1 MKFHTDGKYINFFLS
16 LHGLFRPSKTSEV
29 LTPTAAKKFKR
40 DKNVSTIPT
49 TNGGDSPHSTSNA
62 AINESR
68 NSCLQLVKSTSD
80 VKTHIKNMID
90 ISFKSRTQIQ
100 PMIFVVGESFSTAS
114 EYYVYFCNILY
125 QLPTFLKALDI
136 CFKTYFV
143 FSFSY
148 PPESILVWNFLQIF
162 FYDIHTAYDS
172 KNARLKARL
181 TELKK
186 IC

>member
-1 MKFHTDGKYINFFLS
+1 MS
-16 LHGLFRPSKTSEV
+16 LHGLIRPSKTSEV
-29 LTPTAAKKFKR
+29 LTPSAAKKFKR
-40 DKNVSTIPT
+40 DKNASIVSS
-49 TNGGDSPHSTSNA
+49 TNGGDSLHSNSNTV
-62 AINESR
+62 ISESR

-100 PMIFVVGESFSTAS
+100 PMIFVVGESFTAAT

-162 FYDIHTAYDS
+162 FYEIHTAYDS
-172 KNARLKARL
+172 KNARLKSKL
-181 TELKK
+181 SDLKR
-186 IC
+186 ICA